1 MKRLAKLVS
10 TVESYEEL
18 KELLPRFKETF
29 EQVEKEGKENS
40 LWKRIKDEYSNMSV
54 DELADDLKLLNIED
68 L

>member
-54 DELADDLKLLNIED
+54 DELADDLKLLPIED